1 MGDSEDKGP
10 DAPAWQTAQ
19 QSPKTN
25 DAQAQAEVDSNK
37 PQATTL
43 EQARKFLQDALVQ
56 TETTE
61 RKAAF
66 LKSKG
71 IPQSD
76 IDELLLDG
84 ASAAQPEPAQ
94 AQAVIQHTEPPADN
108 AAEPLHPRT
117 IFDTT
122 ATTTIKDD
130 RPPIVTYPEFLTKP
144 TRPPPLV
151 TVNRFLNTLYAFGG
165 VSALVYGTS
174 KFVVEPMVDA
184 LTEARIS
191 LHSNA
196 NESLTKLVDK
206 LEKTVSELP
215 PSTTANKKGSSS
227 THPDDDDDDAA
238 TTSSYDDPTELFHRD
253 IGVQTSLP
261 ASPSMG
267 YSSTTPNPNVP
278 AEKPS
283 GTQARKLAE
292 LSTAVRGLRDS
303 LVSQTEDLGDIK
315 TVLDLF
321 KDDLDTMTSAQMDY
335 GAGFSIYGGGNRNE
349 PDDEIKRAKE
359 NIRRVKGVLLSTRS
373 FPASV

>member
-1 MGDSEDKGP
+1 MGGSEDKGP

-19 QSPKTN
+19 QSPKTD
-25 DAQAQAEVDSNK
+25 DAQAKVEADLDK
-37 PQATTL
+37 PQTTTL

-56 TETTE
+56 SETTE

-76 IDELLLDG
+76 IDELLRDV
-84 ASAAQPEPAQ
+84 APVAQPEA
-94 AQAVIQHTEPPADN
+94 AQAVVQHTEPPAKNITDSL
-108 AAEPLHPRT
+108 PSQT

-122 ATTTIKDD
+122 SSSTIKDD

-165 VSALVYGTS
+165 ISALVYGTS

-191 LHSNA
+191 LHSDA
-196 NESLTKLVDK
+196 NESLAKLVDK
-206 LEKTVSELP
+206 LENTVSELP
-215 PSTTANKKGSSS
+215 PSTAANKKGSSS
-227 THPDDDDDDAA
+227 THPDDEDDAA

-267 YSSTTPNPNVP
+267 YSSNTPNPNTP

-283 GTQARKLAE
+283 ATQARKLAE
-292 LSTAVRGLRDS
+292 LSTAVKGLRDS

-321 KDDLDTMTSAQMDY
+321 KDDLDTMTSAHMDY

-349 PDDEIKRAKE
+349 PDDEIKKAKE

-373 FPASV
+373 FPASVR